1 MKTAS
6 PAVSSLATPALNGN
20 LSEDLSGV
28 FVLKPMLQWGGKS
41 NRKGR
46 KQSLSLV
53 WLSFA
58 GRKRWSVSI
67 WSRNRGEWLPL
78 RVREVDSF
86 AWEGAVCHRLEA
98 MIEFESDADVAY
110 RLEIDG
116 ARAFESHAKFPIGA
130 SRQRVVLFGDFADGT
145 AGAGNIAECALG
157 LAPDMVLVSG
167 DIVYKSGLLREYKMH
182 YEPVFNGPSSGVPL
196 ARTTVVVAAAGN
208 HDVRLP
214 KDADKVKPV
223 SDEDAFGFFRIFRQ
237 ANNGPRL
244 SASGLRD
251 MVGENAEG
259 LELLRCIG
267 PDFVRRSNFAL
278 YQGNVQWTILD
289 ANKYMDWREPELQK
303 WLRTTLS
310 RGRNYKWRFVSFHQP
325 GFNGD
330 AKYRSDRR
338 MRVLAPIFEEFGVQ
352 VVFSGHCHFYQR
364 HRPIRYRLND
374 DATGRKRNP
383 HGTVTVDE
391 QFDGMTNCQPQGV
404 IYIVSGAGGSLQEP
418 DVRPSNLEQ
427 ESYSLKV
434 CDDRNSLTVLDFEE
448 ASVTVRQ
455 LTTDGQEVDRFM
467 LRA

>member
-110 RLEIDG
+110 RLESDG

-289 ANKYMDWREPELQK
+289 ANKYMDWREPELQSGFGP
-303 WLRTTLS
+303 RFREGETTSGASCRFTSPDLTGMRS
-310 RGRNYKWRFVSFHQP
+310 IAAIGECVFWR
-325 GFNGD
+325 
-330 AKYRSDRR
+330 RSSKSSAFRWCS
-338 MRVLAPIFEEFGVQ
+338 V
-352 VVFSGHCHFYQR
+352 
-364 HRPIRYRLND
+364 
-374 DATGRKRNP
+374 
-383 HGTVTVDE
+383 VTVI
-391 QFDGMTNCQPQGV
+391 FT
-404 IYIVSGAGGSLQEP
+404 SGI
-418 DVRPSNLEQ
+418 
-427 ESYSLKV
+427 
-434 CDDRNSLTVLDFEE
+434 DRS
-448 ASVTVRQ
+448 
-455 LTTDGQEVDRFM
+455 GIG
-467 LRA
+467 